1 MTGDELNNAYKLF
14 YKEYRNLKEIYDNE
28 VYNVSRPREATA
40 YGSLESIEM
49 LERKIKDLE
58 AIMKGIVDYNK
69 VLNRY

>member
-1 MTGDELNNAYKLF
+1 MTGSELNNAYKLF

-28 VYNVSRPREATA
+28 VYNASEPREATA

-58 AIMKGIVDYNK
+58 VIMRGIVDYNK
-69 VLNRY
+69 ILNRY